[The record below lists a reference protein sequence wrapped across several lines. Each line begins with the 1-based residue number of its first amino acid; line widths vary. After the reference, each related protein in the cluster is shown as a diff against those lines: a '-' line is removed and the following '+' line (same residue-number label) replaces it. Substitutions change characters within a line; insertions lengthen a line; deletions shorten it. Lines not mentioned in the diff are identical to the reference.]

1 MRAWFVLSRWARA
14 KRSPASAEEPDVELG
29 EERLDAPEMLI
40 GGPERGAAGVGGDGD
55 LEVRERKHL
64 AAVSQLGGKQSNAL
78 PGLAI
83 ELDPREAREG
93 GHQAGAVVR
102 ARPGY
107 KLREDRTAGENLAL
121 IERGGE
127 LVGDFLC
134 ACAQVGDPHRGV
146 GQEHRL
152 GSAVQRS

>member
-1 MRAWFVLSRWARA
+1 
-14 KRSPASAEEPDVELG
+14 
-29 EERLDAPEMLI
+29 MLI
-40 GGPERGAAGVGGDGD
+40 GGPERGAAGVGGNGD
-55 LEVRERKHL
+55 LEVRERKQL
-64 AAVSQLGGKQSNAL
+64 ATVSQLGGQQSNAL

-93 GHQAGAVVR
+93 GHQAGAVIR

-107 KLREDRTAGENLAL
+107 QLRENRPAGENLAL

-127 LVGDFLC
+127 LAGDFLF

-146 GQEHRL
+146 GQERRL
-152 GSAVQRS
+152 GSAIQRS